1 MLETALIMKDYM
13 DSFCNVPSQVS
24 HKYVHTKQKNSFV
37 MQNITLWKN
46 IIFMKEFFSI
56 LERPILIVA
65 LLNYRSCRK
74 LLLFHIVLTC
84 PQQRNQSKRRLEA
97 EVCKETEQHP
107 ASGVSRNYP
116 GNLLRTT
123 CHGVCWNFQCPYI
136 CLENWDSWN

>member
-1 MLETALIMKDYM
+1 MLETASIMKDYM

-46 IIFMKEFFSI
+46 IIFMKELFSI

-74 LLLFHIVLTC
+74 LLLFHIVLDC
-84 PQQRNQSKRRLEA
+84 PQQRNQSRRGRLEA
-97 EVCKETEQHP
+97 EICGKKLKDILHP
-107 ASGVSRNYP
+107 AYSKIA
-116 GNLLRTT
+116 LE
-123 CHGVCWNFQCPYI
+123 I
-136 CLENWDSWN
+136 CLKLPAMDCVETYSALMHA